1 MGKKKSRAQYTSKGQ
16 RRNVS
21 KWVRKQARKETTP
34 LQRTL
39 NQQVAFRKGKN
50 VMVTIPNPSKTET
63 NKPFIRVS
71 AKEIW
76 KSPKQFIMSQ
86 NTGDGV

>member
-1 MGKKKSRAQYTSKGQ
+1 MGKKSRAQYTSKGQ

-39 NQQVAFRKGKN
+39 NQQAAFRKGKN

-76 KSPKQFIMSQ
+76 KSPKPFIMSQ

>member
-1 MGKKKSRAQYTSKGQ
+1 MGKKSRAQYTSKGQ

-50 VMVTIPNPSKTET
+50 VMVTIPNPIKSET

-76 KSPKQFIMSQ
+76 KKTEPYMMK
-86 NTGDGV
+86 TTEG

>member
-1 MGKKKSRAQYTSKGQ
+1 MGKKSRAQYTSKGQ

-50 VMVTIPNPSKTET
+50 VMVTIPNPIKSET
-63 NKPFIRVS
+63 DKPFIRVS
-71 AKEIW
+71 AKDKW
-76 KSPKQFIMSQ
+76 NNYRHYIMSQ
-86 NTGDGV
+86 KTGDGV

>member
-1 MGKKKSRAQYTSKGQ
+1 MGKKSRAQYTSKGQ

-50 VMVTIPNPSKTET
+50 VMVTIPNPIKSET
-63 NKPFIRVS
+63 NKPFIRVN

-76 KSPKQFIMSQ
+76 KSPKPFIMSQ
-86 NTGDGV
+86 KTGDGV

>member
-1 MGKKKSRAQYTSKGQ
+1 MGKKSRAQYTSKGQ

-39 NQQVAFRKGKN
+39 NQQAAFRKGKN
-50 VMVTIPNPSKTET
+50 VMVTIPNPIKSET
-63 NKPFIRVS
+63 NKPFIRVN

-76 KSPKQFIMSQ
+76 KSSKPFIMSQ

>member
-1 MGKKKSRAQYTSKGQ
+1 
-16 RRNVS
+16 
-21 KWVRKQARKETTP
+21 
-34 LQRTL
+34 
-39 NQQVAFRKGKN
+39 
-50 VMVTIPNPSKTET
+50 MVTIPNPSKTET

-76 KSPKQFIMSQ
+76 KSPKPFIMSQ

>member
-1 MGKKKSRAQYTSKGQ
+1 MGKKSRAQYTSKGQ

-50 VMVTIPNPSKTET
+50 VMVTIPNPIKSET
-63 NKPFIRVS
+63 NKPFIRVN

-76 KSPKQFIMSQ
+76 KSSKPFIMSQ

>member
-1 MGKKKSRAQYTSKGQ
+1 MGKKSRRVQYTSKGQ

-63 NKPFIRVS
+63 NKPFIKVS

-76 KSPKQFIMSQ
+76 KKTEPYMMK
-86 NTGDGV
+86 TTEG